1 MHSDDDHVQRFPL
14 RRLRLRLF
22 SLFFLFVLFLPPPY
36 LELND
41 TTVQFSDGTW
51 SGMFVPAP
59 IYLNKWNHVS
69 VNDYPNEKK

>member
-1 MHSDDDHVQRFPL
+1 MHSDDDHVQRFPC
-14 RRLRLRLF
+14 RRLRLVF
-22 SLFFLFVLFLPPPY
+22 SFFFFSFFFSY

-59 IYLNKWNHVS
+59 IYLNKWNHIS